1 MITVMEEEEE
11 HYGCIHTRKIWSG
24 PNSMLI
30 FGLFGAVRFHTAL
43 FVSEPETKQNHTCA
57 VLKVIHSLVHP
68 LNRTRV

>member
-24 PNSMLI
+24 PNTMQI

-43 FVSEPETKQNHTCA
+43 FVSKPETKQNHTCA
-57 VLKVIHSLVHP
+57 
-68 LNRTRV
+68 